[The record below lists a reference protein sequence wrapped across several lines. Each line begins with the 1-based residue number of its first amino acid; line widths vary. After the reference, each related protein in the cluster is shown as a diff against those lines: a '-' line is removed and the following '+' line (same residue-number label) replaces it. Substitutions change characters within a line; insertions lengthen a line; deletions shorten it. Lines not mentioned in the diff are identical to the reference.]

1 MCGCVWDINTLSYFC
16 SQHGEGLQK
25 SHESPQNVTAEDFAD
40 KQMLW
45 SRIDEQSSLICILK
59 DRADETLLRY
69 QALQKIISDL
79 EDQAA
84 QRQKELD
91 SEKKKAETLEERLTD
106 LAANNQAIVSFTEE
120 LKKQNA
126 QLMLENKQ
134 LQLEKDSSFNQK
146 LHDKEVLGQKLLQ
159 EVNLLK
165 KKLEHDGTESR

>member
-1 MCGCVWDINTLSYFC
+1 M
-16 SQHGEGLQK
+16 
-25 SHESPQNVTAEDFAD
+25 
-40 KQMLW
+40 
-45 SRIDEQSSLICILK
+45 LK

-106 LAANNQAIVSFTEE
+106 LAANNQEIISFTEE

-126 QLMLENKQ
+126 QLKLENKQ
-134 LQLEKDSSFNQK
+134 LQLEKDSRFNQK
-146 LHDKEVLGQKLLQ
+146 LHDKEVLGQTLLQ

-165 KKLEHDGTESR
+165 NKLKHDGNESRYVS